1 MMKRFQLFS
10 FDVVESAAF
19 KLERST
25 GDESPQWLESF
36 QSFFEEVPLIFAAEI
51 AKSFFDE
58 EGDIP
63 CVPVWKAIGDE
74 LVFIAQPESVHD
86 LDLLTL
92 AFVESVARVNDRLNR
107 KWGLRIH
114 GVCWSFQEGGKN
126 QMIRFR
132 ELEDHEK
139 HVLDFIGPDVDL
151 GFRLTTHAK
160 PGCVLT
166 SQEHAALLSEQ
177 FSVQQ
182 VGEKVLKGISK
193 TPYPLL
199 QINCCSDF
207 LIV

>member
-1 MMKRFQLFS
+1 M
-10 FDVVESAAF
+10 
-19 KLERST
+19 
-25 GDESPQWLESF
+25 
-36 QSFFEEVPLIFAAEI
+36 
-51 AKSFFDE
+51 
-58 EGDIP
+58 
-63 CVPVWKAIGDE
+63 WKAIGDE

-166 SQEHAALLSEQ
+166 SQEHAALLSE
-177 FSVQQ
+177 
-182 VGEKVLKGISK
+182 
-193 TPYPLL
+193 
-199 QINCCSDF
+199 
-207 LIV
+207 